1 MSMHGEEREQKP
13 PGVPPRGFVHYQ
25 KPISAV
31 HVIPSDNF
39 LYTKRVSMACTAS
52 HPPRCILSR
61 RPTSAQAPP
70 PGDQWMGKCC
80 HPNRWTQIALL
91 WSTTTPPTKKTI
103 FLLHHF
109 PHSPQVFH
117 WGSNMNIKDLEWQ
130 RTSVQMLLCQ
140 SIQWLLHRPHKTGLR
155 NLVPSKTACLSP
167 FAVLPHAF
175 NNNLSVLTL
184 HVVVT
189 I

>member
-1 MSMHGEEREQKP
+1 MSMHGEQREQKP

-91 WSTTTPPTKKTI
+91 WSTTTPPTKKRFSFCII
-103 FLLHHF
+103 FLILPKCF
-109 PHSPQVFH
+109 TEVPTWISKIWNGKEPRFKCFFANQF
-117 WGSNMNIKDLEWQ
+117 SD
-130 RTSVQMLLCQ
+130 CF
-140 SIQWLLHRPHKTGLR
+140 TGHTKQAWEIWYLQKLR
-155 NLVPSKTACLSP
+155 AFRLSQ
-167 FAVLPHAF
+167 FY
-175 NNNLSVLTL
+175 LTL
-184 HVVVT
+184 ST
-189 I
+189 TTWASLRCM